1 VEEKRRFHR
10 IPFQSECRVS
20 CGERVWIG
28 ELLDISLRGVLFRL
42 SKTVLLDKGSL
53 CFVDIALVGADIHLQ
68 FESELVHQ
76 QGELHG
82 FRFLS
87 ENLET
92 LTHLRRLLELNSGE
106 DESTRHEIE
115 VWLEG

>member
-1 VEEKRRFHR
+1 VEERRKFHR
-10 IPFQSECRVS
+10 IPFQCECQVH
-20 CGERVWIG
+20 CGERVWSG

-42 SKTVLLDKGSL
+42 SETVLLDKGSI
-53 CFVDIALVGADIHLQ
+53 CYVDIVLAGSDIRLQ

-76 QGELHG
+76 QGDRHG

-92 LTHLRRLLELNSGE
+92 LTHLRRLLELNTGE

-115 VWLEG
+115 VWLED